1 VGKLTVTELPLQGT
15 YLIEPNTSEDHRG
28 SFSRVFC
35 KEELSNIFDGNI
47 AQINHSITHQKGSV
61 RGLHFQYPP
70 NAEIKMVK
78 CLQGSAFDVIVDIRE
93 GSPTF
98 LHSYSV
104 VLSSANMRTIYIPKG
119 FAHGF
124 QTLEEDTQLLY
135 MHSEVYTPDNEGALN
150 VLDPLLAIKWPLPL
164 SDLSQRD
171 THHPMINKDFQGVRV

>member
-1 VGKLTVTELPLQGT
+1 MGKLIVTELPLKGA
-15 YLIEPNTSEDHRG
+15 YFIEPNTSKDHRG

-35 KEELSNIFDGNI
+35 KEELSDIFDGNI
-47 AQINHSITHQKGSV
+47 AQINHSITHQKGSI

-78 CLQGSAFDVIVDIRE
+78 CIQGSAFDIIVDIRE

-98 LHSYSV
+98 LHSYST
-104 VLSSANMRTIYIPKG
+104 VLSSTNMRTIYIPKG

-135 MHSEVYTPDNEGALN
+135 IHSEVYTPDNEGALN
-150 VLDPLLAIKWPLPL
+150 VLDPLLAIRWPLPL
-164 SDLSQRD
+164 GDLSQRD
-171 THHPMINKDFQGVRV
+171 THHPMINKNFQGIRV